1 MYLRNYLKFCATLT
15 LILSLYSHAVTINMR
30 DADIRAFI
38 SDISSL
44 TGKTFIVDP
53 RINAKITIISREDLS
68 IDEAYEV
75 MLSVLAVH
83 GYAAVEQDNA
93 TKIVPEIIGRQ
104 AFNTFPR
111 SNSPADSFVTDII
124 KPKFA
129 SVNSLI
135 SEVLSFM

>member
-15 LILSLYSHAVTINMR
+15 LIFSLYSHAVTINMR
-30 DADIRAFI
+30 DADIRSFL

-75 MLSVLAVH
+75 MLCFSRAWICC
-83 GYAAVEQDNA
+83 YRTDNA
-93 TKIVPEIIGRQ
+93 TKIVPEISGRQ
-104 AFNTFPR
+104 A
-111 SNSPADSFVTDII
+111 SILSPG
-124 KPKFA
+124 
-129 SVNSLI
+129 LI
-135 SEVLSFM
+135 AQPTLL

>member
-15 LILSLYSHAVTINMR
+15 LIFSLYSHAVTINMR

-83 GYAAVEQDNA
+83 GYAAIEQDNA
-93 TKIVPEIIGRQ
+93 TKIVL
-104 AFNTFPR
+104 
-111 SNSPADSFVTDII
+111 
-124 KPKFA
+124 
-129 SVNSLI
+129 SLI
-135 SEVLSFM
+135 HI

>member
-1 MYLRNYLKFCATLT
+1 MLLRNYFKFCVTLT
-15 LILSLYSHAVTINMR
+15 LLISFYSHSVTINMR

-53 RINAKITIISREDLS
+53 RINAKITIISRADLS

-75 MLSVLAVH
+75 LLSVLAVH

-93 TKIVPEIIGRQ
+93 TKIVPEVSGRQ
-104 AFNTFPR
+104 SFNTFFF
-111 SNSPADSFVTDII
+111 SFMPFYFSFFI
-124 KPKFA
+124 FF
-129 SVNSLI
+129 LI
-135 SEVLSFM
+135 PMKLSFNM

>member
-15 LILSLYSHAVTINMR
+15 LTLSLYSHAVTINMR

-68 IDEAYEV
+68 IDEEN
-75 MLSVLAVH
+75 SQDKD
-83 GYAAVEQDNA
+83 EQDND
-93 TKIVPEIIGRQ
+93 TIR
-104 AFNTFPR
+104 PR
-111 SNSPADSFVTDII
+111 S
-124 KPKFA
+124 
-129 SVNSLI
+129 
-135 SEVLSFM
+135 